1 MSSPYQKAIDA
12 GYTPDEIHE
21 YLSKK
26 DPKYQK
32 ALESGYSPEEIHNF
46 FSQKKPAEEKP
57 SFETDEDLERE
68 IERNQAQ
75 FTSRMLE
82 RLIGTPGNI
91 YQMLPE
97 KLRKMNPLNF
107 LHKHLPTEKQLR
119 GFSEKATL
127 GYTKPKTEFEEKV
140 GEVGGDIASFA
151 MGSPGKTL
159 LGGISKVIGIPIA
172 GELAREGIEQFG
184 GSQAAQQYGK
194 LGTMVLLDLW
204 GLRRG
209 VGEGGAYKYGIKRL
223 DEAEKAIPKN
233 ALADVK
239 VFEKKLDSLEKG
251 FRSGVTGPHTN
262 EAIRAIGE
270 IKGHI
275 KNGQMEAW
283 RFPKIRKDINKLV
296 DNLKGFSLEGPPAKI
311 KKAAVEN
318 LNQVKNALIQ
328 AGNRWGRGKAPE
340 FFKNWR
346 EGNEAL
352 SVFHRS
358 NDLGKFFS
366 KRTKISNPVLKHLLG
381 AGIYHHPGKLL
392 AGAALKKTAEK
403 SVEFPT
409 IMATR
414 FFKSKVLRSL
424 YQKVMREAIKGE
436 AGAAASTIKKIEK
449 EMEKEGIE

>member
-1 MSSPYQKAIDA
+1 MSSPYQRAIDA
-12 GYTPDEIHE
+12 GYTPEEIHE
-21 YLSKK
+21 HLSKS
-26 DPKYQK
+26 DPKYKK
-32 ALESGYSPEEIHNF
+32 ALESGYSPEEIHSF
-46 FSQKKPAEEKP
+46 FSQKKEPEKP

-75 FTSRMLE
+75 FTSRMIE
-82 RLIGTPGNI
+82 RLLGTPGNI

-97 KLRKMNPLNF
+97 ALHKVNPLHF

-119 GFSEKATL
+119 GFSEKASL
-127 GYTKPKTEFEEKV
+127 GYTKPKTEFEEQV
-140 GEVGGDIASFA
+140 GDVGADVASFA

-159 LGGISKVIGIPIA
+159 LGGLSKVIGIPIA
-172 GELAREGIEQFG
+172 GELAKEGIEQFG
-184 GSQAAQQYGK
+184 GSKSAQQYGK
-194 LGTMVLLDLW
+194 LGTMLLLDLW

-209 VGEGGAYKYGIKRL
+209 IGEGGAYKYGIKLL
-223 DEAEKAIPKN
+223 DEAEKSIPKG
-233 ALADVK
+233 AIADVK
-239 VFEKKLDSLEKG
+239 VFENKLNSLDKSLRG
-251 FRSGVTGPHTN
+251 GVTGAHTS
-262 EAIRAIGE
+262 EALRAIDE

-283 RFPKIRKDINKLV
+283 RFPRIRKDINKLI
-296 DNLKGFSLEGPPAKI
+296 DNMKGFSLQGPPAKI

-358 NDLGKFFS
+358 NDLGKFFAN
-366 KRTKISNPVLKHLLG
+366 KTKISNPVLKHLLG

-392 AGAALKKTAEK
+392 GAAALKKTAEK

-409 IMATR
+409 VMVTR
-414 FFKSKVLRSL
+414 FFKSKVLRGL
-424 YQKVMREAIKGE
+424 YQKVIREALKGE
-436 AGAAASTIKKIEK
+436 SGAAASTIKKIEY
-449 EMEKEGIE
+449 EMDKEGIE